1 MKFKKT
7 KTKPLNLFN
16 FKSKP
21 LFQLKTKTKTNSTNS
36 LKFVN
41 LNKYNKRTSSELKLI
56 NKKPYHDS
64 DKDKVMNWFDCRPLN
79 KKKQDFG
86 PFKYRGKKE
95 VSEFTAAERFGG
107 ANIQRLKRLGAG
119 RDRIVFQLD
128 KDKVVKIAKNVG
140 GLRQNESEGDWYIN
154 EAGYRPK
161 YYESGKDYVVMEKVG
176 KLSPANRKKFTEIS
190 RKIGWEKN
198 PGEVVEELNKQFDP
212 EYTGEDSGKF
222 SDLGNY
228 DISPGDITKPSSWG
242 EKDGEVILIDAGGLN
257 KDNLKDH
264 QITKLREKYRTFS
277 NANEPGY
284 SEEQK
289 QWYKNKARNLEPEIK
304 EWEEVQQGRKQFRKK
319 GVAEPKYGTGEYEK
333 EQYRK
338 GYYYKPSEAP
348 ETIQTLDEDD
358 INTEDSVSDS
368 DEPDYEREDFYKD
381 DEEEK

>member
-21 LFQLKTKTKTNSTNS
+21 LFQFKTKTNSTNS

-176 KLSPANRKKFTEIS
+176 KLSPANRKKFTEINKNVS
-190 RKIGWEKN
+190 GRAN
-198 PGEVVEELNKQFDP
+198 PGEVVEALNKKFDP

-228 DISPGDITKPSSWG
+228 NLSAGDIIKPSSWG
-242 EKDGEVILIDAGGLN
+242 EKEGQVILVDAGGLN
-257 KDNLKDH
+257 EDSINTWKNPHDIKSLKKFKEQLSNVDKE
-264 QITKLREKYRTFS
+264 QISGR
-277 NANEPGY
+277 AQVV
-284 SEEQK
+284 EQ
-289 QWYKNKARNLEPEIK
+289 EIK

-358 INTEDSVSDS
+358 INTEDSVSD
-368 DEPDYEREDFYKD
+368 EPDYEREDFYKD
-381 DEEEK
+381 EK